1 MDEKKEFKKAKNMFD
16 ALKVDPSSVLFSEEI
31 LDKKLLNKLKKWKYE
46 SEKLFYKLVNLIDSK
61 NVFDDGKA
69 PTKTD
74 YVEKR
79 ENDRSTFYS
88 FDGPFQL
95 LHADVGN
102 LKFLGKNT
110 TFPQYVLVIAD
121 LFSSKI
127 YAYSMKSRKQILQK
141 L

>member
-1 MDEKKEFKKAKNMFD
+1 MDEKREFKKAKNMSD

-95 LHADVGN
+95 LHADVGT

-110 TFPQYVLVIAD
+110 TFPQYVLVIVD

>member
-1 MDEKKEFKKAKNMFD
+1 MFD

-46 SEKLFYKLVNLIDSK
+46 TEKLFYKLVNLIDSK
-61 NVFDDGKA
+61 NELDDDKA
-69 PTKTD
+69 PTRTD

-79 ENDRSTFYS
+79 EIDRCTFYS

-110 TFPQYVLVIAD
+110 TFPRYVLVIVD
-121 LFSSKI
+121 LFSLKV
-127 YAYSMKSRKQILQK
+127 YAYSMRSRKQIL
-141 L
+141 

>member
-1 MDEKKEFKKAKNMFD
+1 MFD

-46 SEKLFYKLVNLIDSK
+46 TEKLFYKLVNLIDSK
-61 NVFDDGKA
+61 NELDDDKA
-69 PTKTD
+69 PTRTD

-79 ENDRSTFYS
+79 EIDRCTFYS

-102 LKFLGKNT
+102 LKFPGKNT
-110 TFPQYVLVIAD
+110 TFPQYVLVIVD
-121 LFSSKI
+121 LFSWKV
-127 YAYSMKSRKQILQK
+127 YAYSMRSRKQIL
-141 L
+141 